1 MPGHNTYN
9 VWTTGQEQQLR
20 ELYNT
25 MPGKELAKRLG
36 VTLRALWDKASHM
49 GLTRRKTS
57 EVWLPEQIEVLHA
70 TYPLLGQ
77 DCAPLCHHTRQQ
89 TARRAKSC
97 RLHRVW
103 KHRPGPDAERRKYAL
118 MALRWCAEHG
128 VRGHDA
134 LAWCADVCGC
144 TPQMMALVLP
154 ALARDEM
161 KSKSRRKR
169 K

>member
-1 MPGHNTYN
+1 MR
-9 VWTTGQEQQLR
+9 WTPEMDARLCEMHGSATAQE
-20 ELYNT
+20 
-25 MPGKELAKRLG
+25 AADALG
-36 VTLRALWDKASHM
+36 VTREQVWYRSERL
-49 GLTRRKTS
+49 GLGTWRSR
-57 EVWLPEQIEVLHA
+57 WEQADLDTLHA

-89 TARRAKSC
+89 TARRAMSC

-103 KHRPGPDAERRKYAL
+103 KHRPKPDAERRKYAL

-128 VRGHDA
+128 MRGHDA

-144 TPQMMALVLP
+144 APQMMALVLP

-161 KSKSRRKR
+161 KSRKRRKR